1 MAMMLENCHSS
12 LKNHGAMNK
21 RQIGDKSKIPVMLHQ
36 HPSTT
41 LRKHSLIR
49 TEYQGDG
56 VTAPQFSIRSVNKV
70 LSGGKRTDRRKLSDD
85 FVIRRQ
91 DSERQNNLLSS
102 FSMEYINSSNVLC
115 CVRDSNE
122 LLQAKLAS
130 SSSRLVEKINDQAE
144 VLYNDIQHPKAFKH
158 PTNNISQI
166 KVKPSKKKN
175 SYTEMYL
182 AKQQQLDKQLD
193 RKKCANISKQ
203 RSENELKLRQFI
215 SPEIRNYHGEEG
227 TESKVSTYP
236 HTLPSAMCAISGG
249 GEFSALY
256 GGYSALPPIEGAYSA
271 LPPIETKQE
280 PAVEKEVLPP
290 PSPKKA
296 GDGYSA
302 PKPQVTYRP
311 YTLKEYGAMKRS
323 FGYRS
328 GGLGP
333 DTLNTAY
340 KSKMEKSKRIS
351 LYAQQLRSV
360 HRTKEFPKRKSVNP
374 RYQPPSKSEIAHQ
387 YASKIP
393 RPLPAKRKPKLSPL
407 PDMIEKEPSI
417 LRDDILQER
426 VRRHIQHKRILEDLD
441 NV

>member
-1 MAMMLENCHSS
+1 
-12 LKNHGAMNK
+12 
-21 RQIGDKSKIPVMLHQ
+21 
-36 HPSTT
+36 
-41 LRKHSLIR
+41 
-49 TEYQGDG
+49 
-56 VTAPQFSIRSVNKV
+56 
-70 LSGGKRTDRRKLSDD
+70 
-85 FVIRRQ
+85 
-91 DSERQNNLLSS
+91 
-102 FSMEYINSSNVLC
+102 MEYINSSNVLC

-130 SSSRLVEKINDQAE
+130 SSSRLVERINDQAE

-166 KVKPSKKKN
+166 KVKPSKKNKT

-203 RSENELKLRQFI
+203 RCENERQFI

-227 TESKVSTYP
+227 TESKISTYP
-236 HTLPSAMCAISGG
+236 HTLPSAMCTISGG
-249 GEFSALY
+249 GEFPALY
-256 GGYSALPPIEGAYSA
+256 GGYSALPPIH
-271 LPPIETKQE
+271 TTQE
-280 PAVEKEVLPP
+280 PAVEEEVLPP

-296 GDGYSA
+296 GEGYSA

-323 FGYRS
+323 FGYRT

-351 LYAQQLRSV
+351 LYAQQLRSE

-393 RPLPAKRKPKLSPL
+393 RPIPAKRKPNLSPL

-417 LRDDILQER
+417 LREDILQER

>member
-1 MAMMLENCHSS
+1 MAMMLENYHSS

-91 DSERQNNLLSS
+91 DSERQSNLLSS
-102 FSMEYINSSNVLC
+102 LSMEYINSSNVLC

-130 SSSRLVEKINDQAE
+130 SSSRLVERINDQAE

-166 KVKPSKKKN
+166 KVKPSKKNKT

-203 RSENELKLRQFI
+203 RCENERQFI

-227 TESKVSTYP
+227 TESKISTYP
-236 HTLPSAMCAISGG
+236 HTLPSAMCTISGG
-249 GEFSALY
+249 GEFPALY
-256 GGYSALPPIEGAYSA
+256 GGYSALPPIH
-271 LPPIETKQE
+271 TTQE
-280 PAVEKEVLPP
+280 PAVEEEVLPP

-296 GDGYSA
+296 GEGYSA

-323 FGYRS
+323 FGYRT

-340 KSKMEKSKRIS
+340 KSK
-351 LYAQQLRSV
+351 L
-360 HRTKEFPKRKSVNP
+360 
-374 RYQPPSKSEIAHQ
+374 
-387 YASKIP
+387 
-393 RPLPAKRKPKLSPL
+393 
-407 PDMIEKEPSI
+407 
-417 LRDDILQER
+417 
-426 VRRHIQHKRILEDLD
+426 
-441 NV
+441 